1 MHVFVTGASGFVG
14 AAVVKELLEHG
25 HTVTGLARSSAA
37 AASVEAAGARVLRG
51 SLEDHDSLRR
61 GVAEADGVIHL
72 GFHHDFSR
80 FAESCV
86 LDQQAIEAIGAAL
99 AGSQR
104 PLLVTSGV
112 ALVSPGQLAT
122 EAAGFKP
129 VDAAFPRASEAAT
142 AALVARGVRAS
153 VVRLAPSVHGMGDHG
168 FVPMLADVA
177 RTRGVSA
184 WVGAGG
190 NRWPAVHRFD
200 AARLYRLA
208 LELGETGARYH
219 AVAEE
224 GVPFLDIAGAIGA
237 ALDLPVRSVAQADAA
252 AHFGWFAGFA
262 GADMPA
268 SSDATRQ
275 VLGWAP
281 RECGLLEDV
290 RAAGYLQALR

>member
-1 MHVFVTGASGFVG
+1 
-14 AAVVKELLEHG
+14 
-25 HTVTGLARSSAA
+25 
-37 AASVEAAGARVLRG
+37 
-51 SLEDHDSLRR
+51 
-61 GVAEADGVIHL
+61 
-72 GFHHDFSR
+72 
-80 FAESCV
+80 
-86 LDQQAIEAIGAAL
+86 
-99 AGSQR
+99 
-104 PLLVTSGV
+104 
-112 ALVSPGQLAT
+112 
-122 EAAGFKP
+122 
-129 VDAAFPRASEAAT
+129 
-142 AALVARGVRAS
+142 
-153 VVRLAPSVHGMGDHG
+153 MGDHG

-177 RTRGVSA
+177 RNRGVSA